1 MAIITYWQ
9 DPLTQ
14 KTMIPIYKK
23 VMCNMILWQV
33 CFLSLGMFIKNS
45 KGVHPADKI
54 ILTQKA
60 KNQIFTYTH
69 ELPMGIASQNR
80 FWLIHKLPSWEIS
93 DLQFLGH

>member
-1 MAIITYWQ
+1 M
-9 DPLTQ
+9 
-14 KTMIPIYKK
+14 
-23 VMCNMILWQV
+23 
-33 CFLSLGMFIKNS
+33 LSFYI
-45 KGVHPADKI
+45 VDEIQFFFVQHPGDRI